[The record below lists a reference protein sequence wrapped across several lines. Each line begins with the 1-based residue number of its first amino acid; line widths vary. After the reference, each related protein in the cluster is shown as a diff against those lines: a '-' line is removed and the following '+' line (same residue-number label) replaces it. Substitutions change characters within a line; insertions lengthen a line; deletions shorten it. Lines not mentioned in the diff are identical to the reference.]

1 MLKETFDSV
10 GYMKTS
16 SRTATAPKRGFV
28 QEGEILTFHSLMF
41 SKIVNSKPVMNHLC
55 WLVNTVRR
63 EWLVHEDGAF
73 ALQLQDE
80 ESKLISI
87 DFFLL

>member
-1 MLKETFDSV
+1 
-10 GYMKTS
+10 
-16 SRTATAPKRGFV
+16 
-28 QEGEILTFHSLMF
+28 MF